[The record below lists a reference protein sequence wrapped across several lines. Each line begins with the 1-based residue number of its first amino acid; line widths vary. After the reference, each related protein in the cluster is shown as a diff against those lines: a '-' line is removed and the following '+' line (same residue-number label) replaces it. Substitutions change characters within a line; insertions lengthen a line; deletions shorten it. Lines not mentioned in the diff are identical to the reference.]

1 MVGCF
6 LITNDEEI
14 GSESAGGSFVNRPA
28 TAINSAILGQTDHS
42 LQSWSSCSCSSTTVP
57 HMMIMMLII
66 SIFIAATLI
75 VLLGYWNHFLVA
87 LRLNKLL
94 LLLCL
99 PAASLQFPCHQ
110 QQSLMIPH
118 NKQASKLPR
127 SIRLN
132 FFLGSS

>member
-14 GSESAGGSFVNRPA
+14 GSESARGSFVNRPA

-57 HMMIMMLII
+57 HII
-66 SIFIAATLI
+66 SISIAATLI

-118 NKQASKLPR
+118 NKQASKQT
-127 SIRLN
+127 SKVY
-132 FFLGSS
+132 

>member
-1 MVGCF
+1 MVDCF

-14 GSESAGGSFVNRPA
+14 GSESAGGSFVNRLA
-28 TAINSAILGQTDHS
+28 TAINGAILGQTDHS
-42 LQSWSSCSCSSTTVP
+42 LQSWSSCSCSSSTVP

-87 LRLNKLL
+87 LRFDKLL

-99 PAASLQFPCHQ
+99 PVASLQFPCHQ
-110 QQSLMIPH
+110 QQSLIFLTTS
-118 NKQASKLPR
+118 KQA
-127 SIRLN
+127 N
-132 FFLGSS
+132 FQGLLD